1 MNTAEKNIKIM
12 VSEVA
17 RTLNWHV
24 GDTYSVVKRKSPK
37 DRYKKYL
44 ECEQK
49 LKEAKI
55 KVAEELNKN

>member
-1 MNTAEKNIKIM
+1 MNTAEKNIK
-12 VSEVA
+12 VSISEIA
-17 RTLNWHV
+17 RTLGW
-24 GDTYSVVKRKSPK
+24 TYTTANSIRERKSPK

-49 LKEAKI
+49 LKAAKI

>member
-1 MNTAEKNIKIM
+1 MNTAEKNIKVQ

-17 RTLNWHV
+17 RILNWHV

-44 ECEQK
+44 ECEKK